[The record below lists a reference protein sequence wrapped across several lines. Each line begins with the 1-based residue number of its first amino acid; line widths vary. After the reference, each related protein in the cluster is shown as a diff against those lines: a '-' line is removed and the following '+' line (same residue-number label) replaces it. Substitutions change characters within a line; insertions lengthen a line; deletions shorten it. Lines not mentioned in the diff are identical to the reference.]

1 MLHRRSSVMEVLP
14 EGPEG
19 RSASSTAPAV
29 LDGDRGP
36 SAAAE
41 LRIILKGNDAPGE
54 REELEDYPAWTVNR
68 VLGWL
73 RWLVPAAVWVRVSV
87 PGTEAGRLL
96 RMLERVTIAVT
107 WSATVLGTLFGASA
121 HLPPI
126 GTIIVVVLETVVPA
140 VILRARRRDNDE

>member
-1 MLHRRSSVMEVLP
+1 MEVLP
-14 EGPEG
+14 EDPAG
-19 RSASSTAPAV
+19 RSASGTAPAI
-29 LDGDRGP
+29 LDGDREP

-41 LRIILKGNDAPGE
+41 LRIILKRDDAPDD

-87 PGTEAGRLL
+87 PGSEAGRLL
-96 RMLERVTIAVT
+96 RMLERVTVAVT

-121 HLPPI
+121 AHLPPI
-126 GTIIVVVLETVVPA
+126 GTIIVVVLEIAVPA
-140 VILRARRRDNDE
+140 VILLRACRRDNDE